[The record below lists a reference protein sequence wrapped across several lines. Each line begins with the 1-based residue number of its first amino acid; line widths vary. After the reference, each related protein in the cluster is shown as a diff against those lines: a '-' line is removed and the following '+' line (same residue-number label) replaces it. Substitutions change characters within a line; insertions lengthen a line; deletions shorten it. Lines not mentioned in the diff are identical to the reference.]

1 MGRPRNP
8 ECSDCGKP
16 RPKTERAQKGWKG
29 GRCPPCSRS
38 YHTAAVRRHRA
49 RKSERERE
57 RDRVLAEARELGK
70 MDPSDWGPMVNM
82 NVHDTV
88 AKGLPIT
95 ATQAEQMR
103 EYGIEAGSPDADL
116 ESRVKQAAAL
126 LPDIPNAEA
135 MLMMIAQVGPVE

>member
-1 MGRPRNP
+1 MARGRPRNP

-16 RPKTERAQKGWKG
+16 LPKTERARKGWKG

-57 RDRVLAEARELGK
+57 RERVLAEARELGK

-103 EYGIEAGSPDADL
+103 EYGIGAGEERPRGDDLVAAIEAIVRRTTCATL
-116 ESRVKQAAAL
+116 V
-126 LPDIPNAEA
+126 
-135 MLMMIAQVGPVE
+135 VGAVP